1 MHEDSLLYQAFI
13 FLLATVVSV
22 PVAKKLG
29 FGSVL
34 GYLIAGVVIGPY
46 ALELIGHDV
55 EHIMHF
61 AEFGVVMMLFVIG
74 LELRPSLLWRMR
86 LPILGLGGLQVG
98 ITAFVITL
106 IGLAF
111 ELHWQSALAVGLTLS
126 LSSTA
131 IVLQTLSEKGLMP
144 TEAGQ
149 SSFSVLLFQD
159 IAVIPMLALLPL
171 LALDS
176 SAVVNSSGHLEG
188 WQQGLLVIGVV
199 GSLVV
204 GAWFVI
210 NPLFRIV
217 ASTKLREIF
226 TATALCLVIGIALLM
241 ETVGLSA
248 ALGTFI
254 AGVVLAESEY
264 RHELEAEIQPF
275 KGLLLG
281 VFFISVGASIDFN
294 LLLKQPLLIAALVS
308 ILVVVKFAVLF
319 SLAKAFKL
327 QRGAQWMFSFSLA
340 QGGEF
345 CFVLFSFADKNQILP
360 EAVTAPLV
368 VVVALSM
375 AMTPLLMIVNEKL
388 FQNKQAH
395 SAKDKP
401 QEDEIDDGET
411 KVIIAGFGRF
421 GQIVDRSLSLN
432 GISTTVLDNDPGQ
445 VEQLRKFG
453 HKVFYGDPSRLDLL
467 HAAGA
472 DSAKLLVIAVNDF
485 GKCKTMVRLCKKH
498 FPKLKLYVRAAD
510 RIEANELN
518 RMGVDVFVRETFHS
532 ALHMSWRVMTGLG
545 RDPEESKRKLEIFK
559 RFDQKHIYDM
569 ADFDGDEK
577 AFISLAQKNK
587 AELEKVLKGDALS
600 GDTFD
605 GRLDW

>member
-401 QEDEIDDGET
+401 QEDEINDGET

-472 DSAKLLVIAVNDF
+472 DTAKLLVIAVNDF